1 MTPRNIFELLLAA
14 HLLALFFVGASMALT
29 LAILWFLSLVG
40 AA

>member
-14 HLLALFFVGASMALT
+14 LFIALAATGVAMVAT

-40 AA
+40 A